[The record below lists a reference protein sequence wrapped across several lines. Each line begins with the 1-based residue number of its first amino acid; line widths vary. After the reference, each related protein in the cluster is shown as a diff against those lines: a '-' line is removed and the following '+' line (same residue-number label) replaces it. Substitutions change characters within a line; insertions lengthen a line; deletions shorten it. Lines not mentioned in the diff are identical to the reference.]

1 MEYISG
7 TPKIFY
13 PGVYE
18 NTLAVSAVGREGAS
32 MVFASSYSNYGS
44 WIDISAPDT
53 AIMSTIPGGYGG
65 KTGTS
70 MACSIVSGAVALLFS
85 MDQTISFDDVKTL
98 LSDSATDFGE
108 AGYDEKYG
116 HGVINVKALIDNYL
130 VDKELPMPTAAVPDG
145 SVVGA
150 GDYELKELS

>member
-70 MACSIVSGAVALLFS
+70 MACSIVS
-85 MDQTISFDDVKTL
+85 D
-98 LSDSATDFGE
+98 
-108 AGYDEKYG
+108 
-116 HGVINVKALIDNYL
+116 
-130 VDKELPMPTAAVPDG
+130 
-145 SVVGA
+145 
-150 GDYELKELS
+150 